1 MDIWTFFT
9 CVGIDILRENA
20 ILSFIAPNNWVSNAG
35 ASKVRNKILRESRI
49 CECILLYKADCQS
62 QYQNPL

>member
-35 ASKVRNKILRESRI
+35 ASKVRTKILRESRHHGI
-49 CECILLYKADCQS
+49 RIWFVGFWR
-62 QYQNPL
+62 